1 MPYMKTQLNHAAAI
15 PIMMI
20 AIILPACSHNE
31 KGEEK
36 KVERPVAVQ
45 VAAPVQ
51 QVGEKITLS
60 GQVQPCETTF
70 ISPRMM
76 GYISRILV
84 KPGDRVYR
92 GQLLVTISNEDIAAK
107 RAQAEAMVSE
117 ADAALNDAAKDYE
130 RFKKLHQQQ
139 SASQKELESAMLRYQ
154 STKAKVE
161 AVRQLE
167 NEADAMLAYSSL
179 VAPYK
184 GVITQKFVDQGGM
197 ANPGMP
203 ILAMERLD
211 SYHVRA
217 FVSENEIDKVKTGM
231 NVRVIIKS
239 TGKTFTGKVSE
250 ISPSSQF
257 TGGQFQIKV
266 SVPDSETDGLF
277 SGMYANVNVCMPYDS
292 GVQNLYVPLSAI
304 IRRDQLTGIYTVRE
318 DQTAQLRWLK
328 VGRESD
334 GQVEV
339 LSGLNPNEKFIT
351 QSESRLYSGIPVSV
365 K

>member
-1 MPYMKTQLNHAAAI
+1 MNTHFNHPAVI
-15 PIMMI
+15 L
-20 AIILPACSHNE
+20 IISSTILICSCSRDK
-31 KGEEK
+31 KGEEQRK
-36 KVERPVAVQ
+36 ERPVIVQ

-51 QVGEKITLS
+51 QVGEKITFS
-60 GQVQPCETTF
+60 GQVEPRETTF

-76 GYISRILV
+76 GFISRILV
-84 KPGDRVYR
+84 KPGDHVYR

-107 RAQAEAMVSE
+107 RAQAKAMVSE
-117 ADAALNDAAKDYE
+117 AEAALNDAAKDYE

-139 SASQKELESAMLRYQ
+139 SASQKELENALLRYQ
-154 STKAKVE
+154 SLTAKTE

-167 NEADAMLAYSSL
+167 NEADAMLSYSSL

-184 GVITQKFVDQGGM
+184 GVITQKYIDQGGM

-203 ILAMERLD
+203 ILAMERSD
-211 SYHVRA
+211 SYQVKA
-217 FVSENEIDKVKTGM
+217 FVSENEIDKVETGM
-231 NVRVIIKS
+231 KVRVTIKS

-266 SVPDSETDGLF
+266 SVPNDETGGLY
-277 SGMYANVNVCMPYDS
+277 SGMYANVNVCLQYDT
-292 GVQNLYVPLSAI
+292 GVQSLYVPLSAI
-304 IRRDQLTGIYTVRE
+304 IRRDQLSGIYTIRE

-328 VGRESD
+328 VGRVS
-334 GQVEV
+334 GSQVEI
-339 LSGLNPNEKFIT
+339 LSGLNPEEKFIT
-351 QSESRLYSGIPVSV
+351 QSESKLYSGVLVSV

>member
-1 MPYMKTQLNHAAAI
+1 MNTHFNHSALI
-15 PIMMI
+15 L
-20 AIILPACSHNE
+20 IISSTILFCSCSRDE
-31 KGEEK
+31 IGEEQTK
-36 KVERPVAVQ
+36 ERPVAVQ

-60 GQVQPCETTF
+60 GQVEPRETTF

-76 GYISRILV
+76 GFISRIMV
-84 KPGDRVYR
+84 KPGDRVHR

-130 RFKKLHQQQ
+130 RFKTLHQQQ
-139 SASQKELESAMLRYQ
+139 SASQKELENAMLRYQ
-154 STKAKVE
+154 SLKAKAE

-184 GVITQKFVDQGGM
+184 GVITQKYIDEGGM

-203 ILAMERLD
+203 ILAMERSD
-211 SYHVRA
+211 SYQVRA
-217 FVSENEIDKVKTGM
+217 FVSENEIDKVETGM
-231 NVRVIIKS
+231 KVRVTIKS
-239 TGKTFTGKVSE
+239 TGKTFTGKVYE

-266 SVPDSETDGLF
+266 SVPDDETAGLF
-277 SGMYANVNVCMPYDS
+277 SGMYANVNVCMQYDS
-292 GVQNLYVPLSAI
+292 GVQSLYVPLSAI
-304 IRRDQLTGIYTVRE
+304 IRKDQLSGIYTVRE

-328 VGRESD
+328 VGRVS
-334 GQVEV
+334 GSQVEI
-339 LSGLNPNEKFIT
+339 LSGLNPDEKFIT
-351 QSESRLYSGIPVSV
+351 KSESKLYSGVSVSV

>member
-1 MPYMKTQLNHAAAI
+1 MNTHFNHPAVVL
-15 PIMMI
+15 
-20 AIILPACSHNE
+20 IISSTILICSCSRDK
-31 KGEEK
+31 KGEEQK
-36 KVERPVAVQ
+36 KERAVAVQ

-60 GQVQPCETTF
+60 GQVEPRETTF

-76 GYISRILV
+76 GFISRILV
-84 KPGDRVYR
+84 KPGDRVYK

-117 ADAALNDAAKDYE
+117 AEAALNDAAKDYE

-139 SASQKELESAMLRYQ
+139 SASQKELENAMLRYQ
-154 STKAKVE
+154 SLTAKTE

-167 NEADAMLAYSSL
+167 NEADAMLSYSSL

-184 GVITQKFVDQGGM
+184 GVITQKYVDQGGM

-203 ILAMERLD
+203 ILAMECSD

-217 FVSENEIDKVKTGM
+217 FVSENEIDKVETGM
-231 NVRVIIKS
+231 KARVTIKS

-266 SVPDSETDGLF
+266 SVPDDETGGLY
-277 SGMYANVNVCMPYDS
+277 SGMYANVNVCMHYDS
-292 GVQNLYVPLSAI
+292 GIQSLYVPLSAI
-304 IRRDQLTGIYTVRE
+304 IRRDQLSGIYTVRE

-328 VGRESD
+328 VGRVS
-334 GQVEV
+334 GNQVEI
-339 LSGLNPNEKFIT
+339 LSGLNPKEKFIT
-351 QSESRLYSGIPVSV
+351 QSESKLYSGVLVSV